1 MTATVYLQP
10 GKDKPVRQ
18 HHPWIFSGAVAR
30 VEGQPAPGDLVE
42 VADARGE
49 WLARGYYNAS
59 SQIVVR
65 LLTWRRDEAP
75 AGLPKPRS
83 GAAGWPRPPR
93 CAASCILSR
102 RPPPI
107 DWSTRRATAS
117 LASSWIATPIGWS
130 SSS

>member
-1 MTATVYLQP
+1 MTATIYLQP

-30 VEGQPAPGDLVE
+30 VEGEPAPGDLVD

-65 LLTWRRDEAP
+65 LLTWRRDDVPALRRRVLAQP
-75 AGLPKPRS
+75 AGR
-83 GAAGWPRPPR
+83 GRRDAQR
-93 CAASCILSR
+93 AAS
-102 RPPPI
+102 
-107 DWSTRRATAS
+107 
-117 LASSWIATPIGWS
+117 
-130 SSS
+130 

>member
-1 MTATVYLQP
+1 MTATIYLQP

-30 VEGQPAPGDLVE
+30 VEGEPAPGDLVD

-65 LLTWRRDEAP
+65 LLTWRRDEPSLRRRVLAQP
-75 AGLPKPRS
+75 AGR
-83 GAAGWPRPPR
+83 GRRDARR
-93 CAASCILSR
+93 AAS
-102 RPPPI
+102 
-107 DWSTRRATAS
+107 
-117 LASSWIATPIGWS
+117 
-130 SSS
+130 